1 MNADAPIVSVIVP
14 AWRSGETIRA
24 SLESILTQTFRDFEV
39 IVVESSGDVDTASMI
54 AREFPSVK
62 CVQSPVRLL
71 PQAARNRGVAEARGG
86 LLVFTDPDIY
96 VSEEWLATLV
106 AGWQECGEVVIGS
119 FACFGSSI
127 RDFGFHLT
135 KFSKW
140 LPAGAWREVD
150 NAPSGNMLV
159 SRAHFQS
166 VGGFREE
173 LFIGD
178 VELSRCLRERG
189 VRLWF
194 EPKAVVAHHHLYDVR
209 EFCAE
214 RYQRGR
220 WYGELRASWC
230 ERRRW
235 RIAYLLLVTV
245 LPLRLFSNLLL
256 VVKQAVRAGEAVRLI
271 AAFPVLV
278 AGYAATLAGEARAYA
293 AALGRLR
300 L

>member
-1 MNADAPIVSVIVP
+1 MNAGAPIVSVIVP
-14 AWRSGETIRA
+14 AWRSGATIRA
-24 SLESILTQTFRDFEV
+24 SLESILGQSYREFEV
-39 IVVESSGDVDTASMI
+39 IVVESSGDAETAAMI
-54 AREFPSVK
+54 ARDFPAVK

-96 VSEEWLATLV
+96 VSPRWLETLV

-119 FACFGSSI
+119 FACFGSSL

-159 SRAHFQS
+159 SRAHFQA

-194 EPKAVVAHHHLYDVR
+194 EPKAVVEHHHLYGLR

-220 WYGELRASWC
+220 WYGELRASWY
-230 ERRRW
+230 ERSRW
-235 RIAYLLLVTV
+235 RIAWLLLVTV
-245 LPLRLFSNLLL
+245 LPVRLCSNLLL
-256 VVKQAVRAGEAVRLI
+256 VARQAARAGETVRLI
-271 AAFPVLV
+271 ASLPVLI
-278 AGYAATLAGEARAYA
+278 AGYVATLAGEARAYA
-293 AALGRLR
+293 SALRG
-300 L
+300 